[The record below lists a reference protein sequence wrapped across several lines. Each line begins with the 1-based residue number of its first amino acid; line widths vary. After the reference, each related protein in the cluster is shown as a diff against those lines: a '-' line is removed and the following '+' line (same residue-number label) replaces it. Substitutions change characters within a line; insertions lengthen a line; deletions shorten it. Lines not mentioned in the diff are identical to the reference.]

1 MSFDHLLSLV
11 NHVPLAALDGLS
23 RDVWRATGEGALT
36 EAQAQTLAEAIHGRR
51 RPALQASVIA
61 LGCLTAVS
69 SQRPSVAPSGAP
81 GTPAAKEPRLWSY
94 FPVKQPQHT
103 PDRARSMERRRILAA
118 SGPMPPKLACLF
130 TTGELAILKIV
141 SDTFVL
147 DRQCTLSISEIAARA
162 GMGHTKTRLALRIA
176 QNAGLLSITERR
188 VQYRPNLTNV
198 VRIVSPTWLGWLSCR
213 KPRSKASEKAGGDV
227 VAPRVDPPGRRGRGG
242 GFTFEKATE
251 SRVYEKRD
259 DKSYNQEV
267 IRSARSSGLGS
278 NAPFPPRKWG
288 P

>member
-36 EAQAQTLAEAIHGRR
+36 EAQAQMLAEAIHGRR

-176 QNAGLLSITERR
+176 QNLDLVSITERR
-188 VQYRPNLTNV
+188 VPYRPNRTNV
-198 VRIVSPTWLGWLSCR
+198 VRIVSPSWLAWLARWSPR
-213 KPRSKASEKAGGDV
+213 NKAPKAPAAKPAAVQVGGSPSPQATATMGGGEGSLLRS
-227 VAPRVDPPGRRGRGG
+227 PRNQGFTRRGVR
-242 GFTFEKATE
+242 
-251 SRVYEKRD
+251 SRTT
-259 DKSYNQEV
+259 
-267 IRSARSSGLGS
+267 
-278 NAPFPPRKWG
+278 WG
-288 P
+288 